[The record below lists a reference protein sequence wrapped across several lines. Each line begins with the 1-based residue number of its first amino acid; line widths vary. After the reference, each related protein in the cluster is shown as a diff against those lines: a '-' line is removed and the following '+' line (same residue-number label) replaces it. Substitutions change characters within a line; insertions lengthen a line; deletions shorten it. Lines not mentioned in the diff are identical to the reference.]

1 MISTKQVQVT
11 AFSTMTGVF
20 SDVQSK
26 IMNMHA
32 GGDKKKILK
41 EQKLLQKRQK
51 MKRNID
57 VMYTKYQSGP
67 DELIDKL
74 IDWFYELNLQKTS
87 IIGRLAVL

>member
-1 MISTKQVQVT
+1 
-11 AFSTMTGVF
+11 
-20 SDVQSK
+20 
-26 IMNMHA
+26 
-32 GGDKKKILK
+32 
-41 EQKLLQKRQK
+41 